1 MCARVTLLLT
11 LLALPGLAGCPQVTP
26 CPGSTHPEPAPLVYD
41 EVVTGGAAAD
51 ETLPLVVCLHG
62 LGDSPAGIRSLATD
76 FPGRARF
83 VLPQAPTPYGSGFA
97 WFPFYDGRGTQQ
109 QYAVGVREAALRVA
123 ATIRRVR
130 ALRPTRGQTL
140 VTGFSQGAMIS
151 YGLAAQ
157 HADLI
162 GAAFPL
168 SGCLPTP
175 LLPRA
180 GARLPPIRA
189 MHGDADDVV
198 PLALD
203 RESVAALR
211 RLGADIDLR
220 VYPGVRHT
228 ITAQMGD
235 DLNAAIAAAIAR

>member
-1 MCARVTLLLT
+1 MHARAPLLV
-11 LLALPGLAGCPQVTP
+11 ALVALVGLAACPQVSP
-26 CPGSTHPEPAPLVYD
+26 RPESTHVDTAPLVYD
-41 EVVTGGAAAD
+41 EVVTGGASAD
-51 ETLPLVVCLHG
+51 ETLPLVICLHG

-83 VLPQAPTPYGSGFA
+83 VLPQAPTPYFSGFA
-97 WFPFYDGRGTQQ
+97 WFPFYDGHGTPQ
-109 QYAVGVREAALRVA
+109 QYADGVRTAATRVA
-123 ATIRRVR
+123 ELIRRVR
-130 ALRPTRGQTL
+130 ALRPTRGATI

-157 HADLI
+157 HPELI

-168 SGCLPTP
+168 SGYLPSP

-180 GARLPPIRA
+180 GTRLPPIRS

-203 RESVAALR
+203 QASVAALR
-211 RLGADIDLR
+211 ALGADVALH

-235 DLNAAIAAAIAR
+235 DLNAELAAAIAR